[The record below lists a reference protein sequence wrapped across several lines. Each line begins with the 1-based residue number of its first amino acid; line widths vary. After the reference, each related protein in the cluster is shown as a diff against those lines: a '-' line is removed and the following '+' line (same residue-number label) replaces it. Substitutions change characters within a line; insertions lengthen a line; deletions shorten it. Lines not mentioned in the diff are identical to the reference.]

1 MIPVGAARILNRW
14 LGLTLGILI
23 TILTSKS
30 AAPAEPLDWPAVV
43 ATFGNT
49 TTIVIPGTGTIGK
62 ADLYPST
69 VNVSGFS
76 GEVLGVT
83 ATLHGFSHTFADDV
97 DILLVGPGGQSVL
110 LMSDVG
116 GSIDV
121 GDLTLTFEDGA
132 AALPDFGPLVSGTF
146 APTNLGGGD
155 TFPAPAPLEPYG
167 TALSDFNGTNPNG
180 TWSLFVADDVA
191 GDVGAIASG
200 FTLTIIATE
209 VPTSPND
216 AFTTAFQTPLSV
228 AAPGVLANDN
238 SNGGGPLSVV
248 QTTQSANG
256 LVSIGSAG
264 DFTYTPNAGFIGV
277 DTFTYRAAS
286 SWGTGSIATVSI
298 TVQGP
303 PPPPPPPTP
312 PPTTVAQPPSVLLA
326 SSIVGDTI
334 TLRWT
339 PPTIGP
345 APTEYLLEGGVLP
358 GEVLASIPTGS
369 PLPIFSFVAPTG
381 SFYVRLKTIAG
392 DSISGPSN
400 EIQLHVNV
408 PVAPSAPSDLVGT
421 VNGSNFNLAW
431 RNTFGGG
438 APTQLVLDVSGSAN
452 ATVALGL
459 TDNLAFSGIPDGT
472 YTMSLRAANDGG
484 VSASSNAITLTFP
497 GPCSGPPLTPINF
510 LAYNVGST
518 VNVLWDP
525 AATGPAPAGF
535 VLSVSGSF
543 VGDAQTTSRVVS
555 AIDTSPGSYGLSV
568 VATNDCGVSA
578 ATPIQFVTVP

>member
-1 MIPVGAARILNRW
+1 MIPVHAARVPNRW
-14 LGLTLGILI
+14 LGLTVGILI

-30 AAPAEPLDWPAVV
+30 AAPAELLDWPAVV
-43 ATFGNT
+43 ATFGNA

-62 ADLYPST
+62 ANLYPST
-69 VNVSGFS
+69 INVSGLS

-83 ATLHGFSHTFADDV
+83 ATLNGFSHAFADDV

-110 LMSDVG
+110 LMSDAG

-121 GDLTLTFEDGA
+121 SDLTLTFEDGA
-132 AALPDFGPLVSGTF
+132 TALPDFGPLVSGTF
-146 APTNLGGGD
+146 APTNFGEGD
-155 TFPAPAPLEPYG
+155 TFPAPAPLAPYG

-191 GDVGAIASG
+191 GDVGSIASG
-200 FTLTIIATE
+200 FTLTIIATD
-209 VPTSPND
+209 VPTSAND
-216 AFTTAFQTPLSV
+216 AFATAFQTPLSV
-228 AAPGVLANDN
+228 AAPGVLANDD
-238 SNGGGPLSVV
+238 SNGGGPLTVHS
-248 QTTQSANG
+248 TTGPSNGAVAVMANG
-256 LVSIGSAG
+256 SFI
-264 DFTYTPNAGFIGV
+264 YTPNAAFVGV

-286 SWGTGSIATVSI
+286 RWGPGSIATVFI
-298 TVQGP
+298 TVQNP
-303 PPPPPPPTP
+303 
-312 PPTTVAQPPSVLLA
+312 TVAQPPTVLRA

-334 TLRWT
+334 TLQWA
-339 PPTIGP
+339 PPAMGP
-345 APTEYLLEGGVLP
+345 VPTEYLLEAGALP

-369 PLPIFSFVAPTG
+369 PLPILTFVAPTG
-381 SFYVRLKTIAG
+381 SFYVRLRTIAG
-392 DSISGPSN
+392 SISAPSN
-400 EIQLHVNV
+400 EIQIHVNV

-421 VNGSNFNLAW
+421 VNGTNFNLAW

-438 APTQLVLDVSGSAN
+438 APTQLFLDVSGSAN

-459 TDNLAFSGIPDGT
+459 TDHLTFSGVPGGT
-472 YTMSLRAANDGG
+472 YTMSVRAANAGG
-484 VSASSNAITLTFP
+484 ISASSNAITLTFP

-518 VNVLWDP
+518 VNVVWDP

-543 VGDAQTTSRVVS
+543 VGNAQTTSRVVS
-555 AIDTSPGSYGLSV
+555 ATAPPGSYGLSV

-578 ATPIQFVTVP
+578 ATPMQFVTVP

>member
-1 MIPVGAARILNRW
+1 MIPVHAARVL
-14 LGLTLGILI
+14 ILI

-30 AAPAEPLDWPAVV
+30 AAPAELLDWPAVV

-62 ADLYPST
+62 ANLYPST

-76 GEVLGVT
+76 GEVLAVT
-83 ATLHGFSHTFADDV
+83 VTLNGFSHTFADDV

-110 LMSDVG
+110 LTSDAG

-121 GDLTLTFEDGA
+121 SDLTLTFEDGA

-146 APTNLGGGD
+146 APTDFGGGD

-209 VPTSPND
+209 VPTSAND

-248 QTTQSANG
+248 QATQSANG

-303 PPPPPPPTP
+303 PPPTPPPPP
-312 PPTTVAQPPSVLLA
+312 PPHADAAAYAATYDRRTAAQRSARFVNRRRHRHVALDASHGRPGPDRVPAGGWSFARRGPGQHPNGQSPPDL
-326 SSIVGDTI
+326 
-334 TLRWT
+334 
-339 PPTIGP
+339 
-345 APTEYLLEGGVLP
+345 
-358 GEVLASIPTGS
+358 
-369 PLPIFSFVAPTG
+369 FVRRTD
-381 SFYVRLKTIAG
+381 R
-392 DSISGPSN
+392 
-400 EIQLHVNV
+400 
-408 PVAPSAPSDLVGT
+408 
-421 VNGSNFNLAW
+421 
-431 RNTFGGG
+431 
-438 APTQLVLDVSGSAN
+438 LVLRASENDRGRQHQW
-452 ATVALGL
+452 TVE
-459 TDNLAFSGIPDGT
+459 
-472 YTMSLRAANDGG
+472 
-484 VSASSNAITLTFP
+484 
-497 GPCSGPPLTPINF
+497 
-510 LAYNVGST
+510 
-518 VNVLWDP
+518 
-525 AATGPAPAGF
+525 
-535 VLSVSGSF
+535 
-543 VGDAQTTSRVVS
+543 
-555 AIDTSPGSYGLSV
+555 
-568 VATNDCGVSA
+568 
-578 ATPIQFVTVP
+578 